1 MLKIGYEFF
10 QETIVKKLR
19 KMDNGDTYIC
29 IYLKMVFLASENEGI
44 LEYSK
49 IEESFEKEIATK
61 IDEPQEFVKN
71 VINFLQEHKIME
83 HYKDLDAYSVG
94 LINLKLIS
102 ESSAERMRKHR
113 SKKALTKKLQ
123 TQKSHKSDSRVTA
136 SDNEVTACDS
146 QVTACDGDVTVG
158 DNLKIANKKQSIP
171 QVPVEIIYAKAPKD
185 KK

>member
-10 QETIVKKLR
+10 QETLIKKLR
-19 KMDNGDTYIC
+19 KMENGDTYIC
-29 IYLKMVFLASENEGI
+29 IYLKMVFLASENEGV

-61 IDEPQEFVKN
+61 IDELQEHVKT
-71 VINFLQEHKIME
+71 VINFLQEHKIIE
-83 HYKDLDAYSVG
+83 HYKDLNAYSIG

-123 TQKSHKSDSRVTA
+123 TQKSQKHDSDGTV
-136 SDNEVTACDS
+136 SDNEVTAGDS
-146 QVTACDGDVTVG
+146 LVTVG
-158 DNLKIANKKQSIP
+158 DSNVTAGDSLVMPNKKQSISP
-171 QVPVEIIYAKAPKD
+171 IPVEIMYANTSKD